1 MKVTVHILNCD
12 IIFSQ
17 TWMTGVKHV
26 MKGSQPFLICD
37 RIPENLTGKV
47 ASGAGI
53 TQKSVPCAK
62 MLARRAALR

>member
-1 MKVTVHILNCD
+1 
-12 IIFSQ
+12 
-17 TWMTGVKHV
+17 MTGLKRV

-37 RIPENLTGKV
+37 RIPDNLTGKV